1 MNKINKTIILLA
13 TAGSF
18 YAPISFADSE
28 QFYVKANTGYS
39 KFMDVKI
46 EDDCGNKLGK
56 YKSKSGSGFFGIGVG
71 YYIMDNIR
79 IDIAFDYFSDKSHKK
94 SWSHPD
100 GDFGEAKIKG
110 NVSSITLNGYVD
122 LFDVSD
128 IKIFTGAGCGLA
140 RTRGKGSY
148 SERWRGEDKP
158 VEKIKF
164 KDSNNFTYALHLG
177 ASTKIMDNFHAD
189 LTYSFRGFGD
199 LKHKDEDG
207 DKFELPYKGH
217 HIALGVRYDI

>member
-13 TAGSF
+13 TAVSF
-18 YAPISFADSE
+18 YTPTSFADSE
-28 QFYVKANTGYS
+28 QFYVKANAGYS

-46 EDDCGNKLGK
+46 EDNRGNKLGK

-71 YYIMDNIR
+71 YHIMDNIR
-79 IDIAFDYFSDKSHKK
+79 IDLAFDYFLNKSHKRL
-94 SWSHPD
+94 WSHPD
-100 GDFGEAKIKG
+100 GDFGEEKIKG
-110 NVSSITLNGYVD
+110 NVSSLTLNGYVD
-122 LFDVSD
+122 LFDIND

-140 RTRGKGSY
+140 RTKGKGSY
-148 SERWRGEDKP
+148 SERLRGVDQP

-177 ASTKIMDNFHAD
+177 ASTKIMDNVHAD

-207 DKFELPYKGH
+207 YKFELPYKGH